1 MLFGQEKDNSAALQ
15 AKLDS
20 IAKEHDDTYIDDI
33 QLIFGSLKARHFH
46 SSWNWVYQDALLVFY
61 DIIFGRL
68 TTVDCEITAC
78 YILIMNCADLTL
90 LKYMQYPIDQFSPDQ
105 SPMYKPTKEFDQ

>member
-15 AKLDS
+15 AGLDS

-33 QLIFGSLKARHFH
+33 QPIFGTLEARHFH
-46 SSWNWVYQDALLVFY
+46 SSWNWVYQDALLMFY

-68 TTVDCEITAC
+68 TTVDCEITAL
-78 YILIMNCADLTL
+78 LIVV
-90 LKYMQYPIDQFSPDQ
+90 
-105 SPMYKPTKEFDQ
+105 

>member
-78 YILIMNCADLTL
+78 YILIMNRADHAL